1 MEWDIRPRP
10 LELVFMGYNA
20 PLTDRF
26 IQQFA
31 ADNAEQVAHF
41 NKARRFLTLT
51 DGTRIKGVSPGVV
64 QRGFDGYRFDQLILA
79 DDERE
84 LIYITAA
91 REIEIVRASL
101 ALSCVPE
108 EFRVLY
114 YNVFA
119 PEPCRECGRPS
130 EVLHHEPGTMNGPV
144 ALCRDCHARA
154 SGATGTTGTTTDELS
169 RALEGLSRVFAEAGV
184 NADAA
189 AESFRRVAEAAR
201 GALSPE
207 MEIALIQSNPS
218 LSRFQKWRLERKIR
232 KERRP

>member
-1 MEWDIRPRP
+1 MEQDIQPRP

-26 IQQFA
+26 LQQFT

-41 NKARRFLTLT
+41 NKARRFLVLT
-51 DGTRIKGVSPGVV
+51 DGTRIKGVSPGAV

-101 ALSCVPE
+101 ALSCVPRE
-108 EFRVLY
+108 YQILY

-119 PEPCRECGRPS
+119 LEPCRECGRPS
-130 EVLHHEPGTMNGPV
+130 EILHHEPGTMSGPV

-154 SGATGTTGTTTDELS
+154 NEKKPGATADELS
-169 RALEGLSRVFAEAGV
+169 EALTGLSRVFVEVGV

-189 AESFRRVAEAAR
+189 AEAFRRVAETAR
-201 GALSPE
+201 EALSPE
-207 MEIALIQSNPS
+207 MEIALIRSNPS
-218 LSRFQKWRLERKIR
+218 LSRFQKWRLARKIR
-232 KERRP
+232 KERTP